1 MSEAAAIQRDAR
13 PGGAAARGRVMHLS
27 SAHSLLD
34 NRIVEKQCRS
44 LAEAGFAVTC
54 VGLPRGEPAGARP
67 LPPGLELIE
76 LPRPAGRLA
85 RALSG
90 GWRCLAIARARR
102 PDIVH
107 FHDPELVPWMLL
119 LAARGGRVV
128 FDVHEDYATAVDRS
142 MWIPGPLKPLVAA
155 AWRGVEAVCRR
166 AFTIVIAERYYAR
179 RFPGATPVL
188 NYPRTDQFA
197 ALLDGA
203 RPLPP
208 SHPRLLYTG
217 DVTIARGAELCA
229 RLAAAMPDAEV
240 RLVGR
245 TDPALARRLETIAG
259 GPGRLA
265 IEGIGTW
272 LPFAR
277 IVDAYRERWTAG
289 LAVMPDSPHYRDKE
303 LTKFF
308 EYMAAG
314 LPVIASDFPVWREL
328 ISGTGAGICVDP
340 ADPDALVAA
349 VRSLHADPAR
359 ARAMGEAG
367 RRAVRE
373 RFNWDGEARRLVE
386 LYERLIG
393 GPG

>member
-1 MSEAAAIQRDAR
+1 MN
-13 PGGAAARGRVMHLS
+13 GAAATASDAPRGRVLHLS

-34 NRIVEKQCRS
+34 NRIVEKECRS

-54 VGLPRGEPAGARP
+54 VGLPRGPSAGP
-67 LPPGLELIE
+67 LTLPDGLELIE

-85 RALSG
+85 RAVAG
-90 GWRCLAIARARR
+90 GRRCLAIALARR

-107 FHDPELVPWMLL
+107 FHDPELVPWMLV
-119 LAARGGRVV
+119 LAAGGRRVV
-128 FDVHEDYATAVDRS
+128 FDVHEDYATAVERS
-142 MWIPGPLKPLVAA
+142 AWIPRPLKPAVAA
-155 AWRGVEAVCRR
+155 AWRGIEAVCRR
-166 AFTIVIAERYYAR
+166 AFTIVIAERYYAA

-203 RPLPP
+203 RPPP
-208 SHPRLLYTG
+208 PAHPRLLYTG
-217 DVTIARGAELCA
+217 DVTLARGAELCA
-229 RLAAAMPDAEV
+229 RLVAAMPEAEV

-245 TDPALARRLETIAG
+245 TDPALAQRLATIAG
-259 GPGRLA
+259 GDGRLT
-265 IEGIGTW
+265 IEGIGAW

-277 IVDAYRERWTAG
+277 IVDAYREPWTAG

-328 ISGTGAGICVDP
+328 FSSTGAGLCVDP

-349 VRSLHADPAR
+349 VRALHADPAR

-373 RFNWDGEARRLVE
+373 RFNWEGEARRLVD

-393 GPG
+393 DAR

>member
-1 MSEAAAIQRDAR
+1 MSDPAATQRVEPPAR
-13 PGGAAARGRVMHLS
+13 RLPRGRVLHVS

-34 NRIVEKQCRS
+34 NRIVEKECRS
-44 LAEAGFAVTC
+44 LAEAGFQVAC
-54 VGLPRGEPAGARP
+54 VGLPRGEGAGSRA
-67 LPPGLELIE
+67 LPDGLELVE

-85 RALSG
+85 RAFSG
-90 GWRCLAIARARR
+90 GRRCLAIALARQ

-107 FHDPELVPWMLL
+107 FHDPELVPWMLV
-119 LAARGGRVV
+119 LAARGRRVV
-128 FDVHEDYATAVDRS
+128 FDVHEDYTTAVDRS
-142 MWIPGPLKPLVAA
+142 GWIPRPLKPAFAA
-155 AWRGVEAVCRR
+155 AWRLVEAVCRR

-179 RFPGATPVL
+179 RFPDATPVL

-203 RPLPP
+203 RPPP
-208 SHPRLLYTG
+208 PAHPRLLYTG
-217 DVTIARGAELCA
+217 DVTLARGAGLCA
-229 RLAAAMPDAEV
+229 QLAAAMPEAEV

-245 TDPALARRLETIAG
+245 TDPALARELERIAG
-259 GPGRLA
+259 PAGRLT
-265 IEGIGTW
+265 IDGIGAW

-277 IVDAYRERWTAG
+277 IVEAYREPWTAG

-328 ISGTGAGICVDP
+328 FASTGAGICVDP
-340 ADPDALVAA
+340 ADPQAIVEA
-349 VRSLHADPAR
+349 VRALHADPER
-359 ARAMGEAG
+359 ARTMGEAG

-373 RFNWDGEARRLVE
+373 RFNWDGEARRLVD
-386 LYERLIG
+386 LYDRLLG
-393 GPG
+393 DVR